1 MTLHVELPE
10 DVSAA
15 LEQRWGD
22 LRRRLLETIA
32 IEGYRNRD
40 LTRAQVRR
48 MLRFETG
55 LQVDEFMKREGVPFP
70 YEVEDFEADIETLT
84 RAGMLSA
91 R

>member
-1 MTLHVELPE
+1 
-10 DVSAA
+10 
-15 LEQRWGD
+15 
-22 LRRRLLETIA
+22 
-32 IEGYRNRD
+32 
-40 LTRAQVRR
+40 